1 MSERRSFDGR
11 GHQINQLNTTTDDLE
26 LINEVR
32 KGNRNAFSELVRRH
46 QKALLRLCMRFVK
59 DVNTAQDITQDTFIK
74 AYEKISTFEGRS
86 SFKSWLF
93 QIGVNTAKNKLRDQF
108 SKAVSYEDME
118 FSVQPKAENQLVQNA
133 VGTAL
138 KMEIDK
144 LPFKQKTALI
154 LRVYEDLSFAEIASI
169 MQCPYDTAKANYRHA
184 LLKLKEVF
192 SSHTDFKKI
201 AFESVSALTE
211 FQEQLM
217 EAE

>member
-11 GHQINQLNTTTDDLE
+11 GQQINQLNTTADDLE

-59 DVNTAQDITQDTFIK
+59 DVNIAQDITQDSFIK

-118 FSVQPKAENQLVQNA
+118 FSVQPKAENQLVHNA
-133 VGTAL
+133 VGITL

-154 LRVYEDLSFAEIASI
+154 LRVYEDLSFAEIATI

-192 SSHTDFKKI
+192 SSHTEFKKI

>member
-1 MSERRSFDGR
+1 MSERRSFDDR
-11 GHQINQLNTTTDDLE
+11 GHEVNQLGPKDDLE
-26 LINEVR
+26 LISEVR
-32 KGNRNAFSELVRRH
+32 KGNRVAFSELVRRH

-59 DVNTAQDITQDTFIK
+59 DMSQAQDIVQDSFIK
-74 AYEKISTFEGRS
+74 AYEKLDTFEGRS

-108 SKAVSYEDME
+108 SKSLSYDEVE
-118 FSVQPKAENQLVQNA
+118 FSVAAKAENQLIHNA

-138 KMEIDK
+138 KVEIEK

-154 LRVYEDLSFAEIASI
+154 LRVYEDLSFAEIATI

-192 SSHTDFKKI
+192 SSHSDFKKI
-201 AFESVSALTE
+201 AFESVSALTD
-211 FQEQLM
+211 FHEQLM